1 MPRSHDRL
9 AISRLKDNVFCKNV
23 EASNAFANLDLRAHI
38 TVMHTDFSVFRE
50 RLAEACRVRSMSH
63 SALCRGIGLSPK
75 KALEIEY
82 YPLKTLDLY
91 RVSQIA
97 DKLEV
102 SIDWLLGRTNV
113 MNVAEMPEEPEAPD
127 PQRKKKAASKSSAA

>member
-1 MPRSHDRL
+1 MP
-9 AISRLKDNVFCKNV
+9 
-23 EASNAFANLDLRAHI
+23 
-38 TVMHTDFSVFRE
+38 TDFSVFRE
-50 RLAEACRVRSMSH
+50 RLTEACCVRNMSH
-63 SALCRGIGLSPK
+63 SALCRGIGLSPR

-97 DKLEV
+97 DKLDV

-113 MNVAEMPEEPEAPD
+113 MSVVEMPEEPEEPE
-127 PQRKKKAASKSSAA
+127 PPRKKKAASKGSTA